1 MSHLPDTLSEV
12 STNKTWEAY
21 NNTKGSWED
30 FCDFFFSL
38 CVYLQLTFVAKSR
51 QQQQQQQQGY
61 PEPQT
66 PSPTL
71 QRRTVPPSLFM
82 RSRPTSFPPE
92 LPLSGPPLVTR
103 RAQHP
108 SPIDPPDMT
117 GLLINPVDRRPLEST
132 PPPVWRRRHLPST
145 QSPSPGYPP
154 PGPDPGPSRSM
165 TQKRAWLLQQHE
177 ASRQRFTAA
186 LHAAVD
192 AEGDMAK
199 YKAQLQKL
207 GGGFHDDDD
216 EDEEEEDEE
225 LEGQSPETAQKPVA
239 PKSNAK
245 MRRERKKRLGEGRM
259 AKEN

>member
-21 NNTKGSWED
+21 NKTKGSWED

-82 RSRPTSFPPE
+82 RSRPTSFPPD

-117 GLLINPVDRRPLEST
+117 GLLISPVDRRPLEST
-132 PPPVWRRRHLPST
+132 PPPVWRRRHLPSK
-145 QSPSPGYPP
+145 PFA
-154 PGPDPGPSRSM
+154 R
-165 TQKRAWLLQQHE
+165 KRAWLLQQHE

-199 YKAQLQKL
+199 YKAQLQQL
-207 GGGFHDDDD
+207 GGEFHDDDE

-245 MRRERKKRLGEGRM
+245 KRRERKKRLGEGRM